1 MSEDVCQALERELIT
16 VREELVETR
25 KARYEIAKD
34 AANYIRELA
43 TIHEYLAEFV
53 EKPEDPAWVLALRAK
68 RKIANLKGQVEYRKL
83 HFTQP
88 IEESKN
94 AERNPQK

>member
-1 MSEDVCQALERELIT
+1 MEEVTKTLEWELIT

-25 KARYEIAKD
+25 KARCEVAKD
-34 AANYIRELA
+34 AATYCTELSTIRE
-43 TIHEYLAEFV
+43 YLMEFI
-53 EKPEDPAWVLALRAK
+53 EKPEDPTWVLALRAK

-83 HFTQP
+83 HYTIP